1 MQILK
6 LQDIYKRRQLETVKN
21 IDAEIAHH
29 VAEPH
34 AKELTENLL
43 KHWEQECKSPEARA
57 KDEFEKKVQWFKEN
71 YMVEIA
77 NPKPQNLSHK
87 YEIKDKKSLE
97 RTTIKKT
104 K

>member
-57 KDEFEKKVQWFKEN
+57 KDEFEKEVEWFKEN

-87 YEIKDKKSLE
+87 YKIKDRRNPWKGQP
-97 RTTIKKT
+97 
-104 K
+104 